1 MKKNAVKEL
10 SYSYADLS
18 IRLYKKILKRKEFV
32 LSKQFLRSAT
42 SIGAQVRE
50 AQNAESKADFIH
62 KLAIG
67 QKECD
72 ESLYWLELMHNSNYI
87 SDTEFK
93 FIYPKGA
100 DLLKLIRSIILST
113 KNNL

>member
-1 MKKNAVKEL
+1 MKKNVVKEL
-10 SYSYADLS
+10 SYKYADLS
-18 IRLYKKILKRKEFV
+18 IRLYKKIVKRKEFV

-50 AQNAESKADFIH
+50 SQNAESRADFIH

-72 ESLYWLELMHNSNYI
+72 ESLYWLELMHNQKYI
-87 SDTEFK
+87 TDIEFK
-93 FIYPKGA
+93 FIYPKGNE
-100 DLLKLIRSIILST
+100 LLKLIKTIILST
-113 KNNL
+113 KNNS